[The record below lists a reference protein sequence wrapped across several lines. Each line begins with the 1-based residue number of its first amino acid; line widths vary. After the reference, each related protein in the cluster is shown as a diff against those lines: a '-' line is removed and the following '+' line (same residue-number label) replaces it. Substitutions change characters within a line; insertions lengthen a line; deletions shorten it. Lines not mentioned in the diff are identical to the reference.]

1 MGEER
6 CGLVIVE
13 GMQEVAPRMLK
24 IDPGIELSLEFL
36 VVPRTPSPVFAEV
49 ERRAAVDG
57 LPGYLVDLI
66 SGHGRPS

>member
-1 MGEER
+1 
-6 CGLVIVE
+6 
-13 GMQEVAPRMLK
+13 MLK